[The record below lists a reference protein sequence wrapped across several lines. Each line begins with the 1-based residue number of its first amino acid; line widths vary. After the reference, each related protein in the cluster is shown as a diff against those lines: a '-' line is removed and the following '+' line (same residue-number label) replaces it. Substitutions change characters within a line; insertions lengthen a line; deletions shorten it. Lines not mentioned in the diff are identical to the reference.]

1 MKKTFLLLIMAL
13 ACFVTS
19 YGQSTTT
26 TEVADFQ
33 ATDNFGNNC
42 YYKIIDAANHYVQLW
57 DGEKKISTTTY
68 GYTYMSFTG
77 NPSTYMKTPGAVG
90 GFSGSVLNPIT
101 GETYYVKSICIV
113 GGGGFANNSLS
124 KVILP
129 EGVESIVGRHAF
141 LWSVLGGILV
151 LPSTLRS
158 VDEGTFS
165 ECFGLTD
172 VIGLENTKLERIPY
186 QMFDENVSFV
196 GTWKFPPTL
205 RFIGGRALSL
215 NPNQHK
221 ITFPASLDTITVEF
235 NSYSGTFNRS
245 NSDGSSWEP
254 GPNDYFKVVRS
265 ENPNPPVVFG
275 SPETYT
281 DDGRF
286 LEIHKWNTGYCSV
299 LDSLY
304 VPVDASAAYNS
315 KRGWQTYA
323 DKTFEEVKIGPHG
336 YTSYYLE
343 NENFQVPAGCTAY
356 IIKKVDHPAAG
367 SVVGDAQVVAFAP
380 GKIIPKQTGF
390 ILQGTAGKTIA
401 YQANVSGVEENVTGN
416 LLVGTATEQEI
427 SGAGFKY
434 YLFGYGIK
442 GQGFYHQTGRNGESI
457 KLPAHRA
464 GLKVSLTGTDYAPAK
479 ELIFNFEEATTNGIS
494 TVEQTAEPRTD
505 VIYDLQGRRVKNPV
519 NGIYIVNGKKVVI
532 SK

>member
-26 TEVADFQ
+26 SSDEHADFL
-33 ATDNFGNNC
+33 ATDNFGNSC
-42 YYKIIDAANHYVQLW
+42 YYKIIDAANHYVKLW
-57 DGEKKISTTTY
+57 PKETLRTSTTTY
-68 GYTYMSFTG
+68 TSGGTLQTSVYSSYVGNESHFSTG
-77 NPSTYMKTPGAVG
+77 RSTMGLP
-90 GFSGSVLNPIT
+90 GSVVDPNT
-101 GETYYVKSICIV
+101 NVKYYVKSV
-113 GGGGFANNSLS
+113 GALAWSDFVSNGADTVVISEGIEDFEDQGMMWCAANAKAL
-124 KVILP
+124 I
-129 EGVESIVGRHAF
+129 
-141 LWSVLGGILV
+141 
-151 LPSTLRS
+151 LPSTLKS
-158 VDEGTFS
+158 GEATFR
-165 ECFGLTD
+165 ENWGLQK
-172 VIGLENTKLERIPY
+172 VIGFENTKLTRISDTY
-186 QMFDENVSFV
+186 FSQCSHVTTNWVL
-196 GTWKFPPTL
+196 PPTVKY
-205 RFIGGRALSL
+205 IGYESL
-215 NPNQHK
+215 PFPQ
-221 ITFPASLDTITVEF
+221 TQDYFVFPASVDSIH
-235 NSYSGTFNRS
+235 YSFM
-245 NSDGSSWEP
+245 
-254 GPNDYFKVVRS
+254 DYTGRTHQVKVFRS
-265 ENPNPPVVFG
+265 ENPNPPTVFVPNG
-275 SPETYT
+275 TWGIT
-281 DDGRF
+281 AQNWKF
-286 LEIHKWNTGYCSV
+286 LSEENNKGTSLGP
-299 LDSLY
+299 DSIY
-304 VPVDASAAYNS
+304 VPVDVTAAYEA
-315 KRGWQTYA
+315 KQGWSSYIG
-323 DKTFEEVKIGPHG
+323 KFFEEVKIGPHG

-416 LLVGTATEQEI
+416 LLVGTATGQEF

>member
-26 TEVADFQ
+26 TSDEHADFL
-33 ATDNFGNNC
+33 ATDNFGNSC
-42 YYKIIDAANHYVQLW
+42 YYKIIDAANHYVKLW
-57 DGEKKISTTTY
+57 PNETLRTTTSTYTWGGTLHTSVSKNYVGNESHFSTGRSTT
-68 GYTYMSFTG
+68 GL
-77 NPSTYMKTPGAVG
+77 P
-90 GFSGSVLNPIT
+90 GSVIDPNT
-101 GETYYVKSICIV
+101 NVKYYVKSV
-113 GGGGFANNSLS
+113 GNLASSDFVSNGADTVVISEGIEDFESAGMMWCAANAKAL
-124 KVILP
+124 I
-129 EGVESIVGRHAF
+129 
-141 LWSVLGGILV
+141 
-151 LPSTLRS
+151 LPSTLKS
-158 VDEGTFS
+158 GDQTFR
-165 ECFGLTD
+165 ENWGLQK
-172 VIGLENTKLERIPY
+172 VIGLENTKLTRISDHY
-186 QMFDENVSFV
+186 FTQCRYVTTDWVL
-196 GTWKFPPTL
+196 PPTVKY
-205 RFIGGRALSL
+205 IGYESL
-215 NPNQHK
+215 PFPQ
-221 ITFPASLDTITVEF
+221 TQDYFVFPASVDSIH
-235 NSYSGTFNRS
+235 YSFM
-245 NSDGSSWEP
+245 
-254 GPNDYFKVVRS
+254 DYTHSTHQVKVFRS
-265 ENPNPPVVFG
+265 ENPNPPTVFVPNSTWG
-275 SPETYT
+275 MTAQNWK
-281 DDGRF
+281 F
-286 LEIHKWNTGYCSV
+286 LSEENNKATSLGP
-299 LDSLY
+299 DSIY
-304 VPVDASAAYNS
+304 VPVDVTAAYEA
-315 KRGWQTYA
+315 KQGWSSYIG
-323 DKTFEEVKIGPHG
+323 KFFEEVKIGSHG

-416 LLVGTATEQEI
+416 LLVGTATGQEF